1 MLPNYCPLR
10 SSTHLY
16 YSPTPFAPGGK
27 LNWEVENTNFGFK
40 HKGKLH
46 VLWRVQHFCP
56 SVLSREHSRK
66 KKAGHAPSASPAKH
80 WLCNLDV
87 VVPAKTAQWCWLCY
101 HLPLLLL
108 LREKLSSLVGKIN
121 KKNHHGDLCNSLLN
135 DPTVPERGQAQLSR
149 LDVREGGSRNQVIF
163 CQHFQNAA
171 SHSAF
176 HLQLNRKLS
185 RQQIL
190 PSEIAMFFWKQI
202 LLWEYGG
209 FDLYF

>member
-1 MLPNYCPLR
+1 MF
-10 SSTHLY
+10 SEEW
-16 YSPTPFAPGGK
+16 SPSAPQF
-27 LNWEVENTNFGFK
+27 WAENILG
-40 HKGKLH
+40 
-46 VLWRVQHFCP
+46 
-56 SVLSREHSRK
+56 K
-66 KKAGHAPSASPAKH
+66 KKPGHSPSASPAKH

-87 VVPAKTAQWCWLCY
+87 VVAAKTARWCWLRY

-108 LREKLSSLVGKIN
+108 LKEKLSSLAGKIN
-121 KKNHHGDLCNSLLN
+121 KKNHHGDLCNSLLS
-135 DPTVPERGQAQLSR
+135 DPTVPKRGQAQLSR

-163 CQHFQNAA
+163 CQRFQNAV

-185 RQQIL
+185 RQQVL
-190 PSEIAMFFWKQI
+190 PCFFWKQI

>member
-1 MLPNYCPLR
+1 MLPNYCPFR
-10 SSTHLY
+10 SITHLY

-27 LNWEVENTNFGFK
+27 LNGEVENTNFGFK

-108 LREKLSSLVGKIN
+108 LREKLSSLVGKSI
-121 KKNHHGDLCNSLLN
+121 KRIIMGIC
-135 DPTVPERGQAQLSR
+135 AILSSMIPQF
-149 LDVREGGSRNQVIF
+149 LKEVKHSSAGWMYGREGAETRLFSVSTSRM
-163 CQHFQNAA
+163 QHLTV
-171 SHSAF
+171 HSIC
-176 HLQLNRKLS
+176 S
-185 RQQIL
+185 
-190 PSEIAMFFWKQI
+190 
-202 LLWEYGG
+202 
-209 FDLYF
+209 